1 MSAPAGNTA
10 GTRME
15 RIRARLDAALAPLE
29 CTLGDDSALHA
40 GHAGAASGGG
50 HYHVRIVS
58 SQFEG
63 LKLVTRH
70 RLVYDSVHD
79 MMHTE
84 IHALAI
90 TALAPSEVR
99 SGASN

>member
-1 MSAPAGNTA
+1 MSAPKSRA
-10 GTRME
+10 E
-15 RIRARLDAALAPLE
+15 RIHELLSAALAPSMLE
-29 CTLGDDSALHA
+29 LTDESAMHA

-50 HYHVRIVS
+50 HYRLKIVS
-58 SQFEG
+58 DRFEG
-63 LKLVTRH
+63 LKLVMRH

-90 TALAPSEVR
+90 TALAPSEL
-99 SGASN
+99 

>member
-1 MSAPAGNTA
+1 MNAPR
-10 GTRME
+10 TRPE
-15 RIRARLDAALAPLE
+15 RIRDLLAGALAPTVLE
-29 CTLGDDSALHA
+29 LTDESHLHA

-50 HYHVRIVS
+50 HYRLKIVS
-58 SQFEG
+58 SRFEG
-63 LKLVTRH
+63 QRLVMRH

-90 TALAPSEVR
+90 TALAPSEL
-99 SGASN
+99 

>member
-1 MSAPAGNTA
+1 MSTPINSPTA
-10 GTRME
+10 RLD
-15 RIRARLDAALAPLE
+15 RIRALIDAALAPSSLE
-29 CTLGDDSALHA
+29 LTDESALHA

-50 HYHVRIVS
+50 HFRLKIVS
-58 SQFEG
+58 PRFEG
-63 LKLVTRH
+63 QRLVMRH

-90 TALAPSEVR
+90 TALAPSEL
-99 SGASN
+99 

>member
-1 MSAPAGNTA
+1 MSDTRLERMRS
-10 GTRME
+10 RME
-15 RIRARLDAALAPLE
+15 AALHPQELTLE
-29 CTLGDDSALHA
+29 DDSALHA

-50 HYHVRIVS
+50 HYNVRIVS
-58 SQFEG
+58 LQFEG

-79 MMHTE
+79 MMHKE

-90 TALAPSEVR
+90 TALAPSEV
-99 SGASN
+99 

>member
-1 MSAPAGNTA
+1 MTD
-10 GTRME
+10 TRME
-15 RIRARLDAALAPLE
+15 RMRSRFEAALAPLE
-29 CTLGDDSALHA
+29 LTLDDDSALHA

-50 HYHVRIVS
+50 HYNVRIVS
-58 SQFEG
+58 LQFEG

-79 MMHTE
+79 MMHKE

-90 TALAPSEVR
+90 TALAPSEV
-99 SGASN
+99 

>member
-1 MSAPAGNTA
+1 MSD
-10 GTRME
+10 TRLE
-15 RIRARLDAALAPLE
+15 RIRTRLQAALAPQEMQLD
-29 CTLGDDSALHA
+29 DDSAAHA

-50 HYHVRIVS
+50 HYNLRIVS
-58 SQFEG
+58 IQFEG

-79 MMHTE
+79 MMHKE

-90 TALAPSEVR
+90 TALAPSEV
-99 SGASN
+99 

>member
-1 MSAPAGNTA
+1 MSQIQD
-10 GTRME
+10 TRLARM
-15 RIRARLDAALAPLE
+15 RAAFEAKLAPTELVLE
-29 CTLGDDSALHA
+29 DDSASHA

-50 HYHVRIVS
+50 HYNVRIVS
-58 SQFEG
+58 LQFEG

-79 MMHTE
+79 MMHKE

-90 TALAPSEVR
+90 TALAPSEV
-99 SGASN
+99 

>member
-1 MSAPAGNTA
+1 MNRP
-10 GTRME
+10 E
-15 RIRARLDAALAPLE
+15 RIRALLTEALAPSVLDLTDE
-29 CTLGDDSALHA
+29 SALHA

-50 HYHVRIVS
+50 HYRLKIVS
-58 SQFEG
+58 ARFEG
-63 LKLVTRH
+63 LKLVMRH

-90 TALAPSEVR
+90 TALAPSEL
-99 SGASN
+99 